1 MINALILVVPIQ
13 SYVGGSISVDV
24 VERMI
29 QIAKKGLRSFFPGSP
44 GHEVEYETEILQET
58 KETAEGD
65 GVGIMITAY
74 TTTGCIFAGSGVGE
88 RGKSSETIAHQAV
101 ESLTRD
107 LEYGGCVDE
116 YLQDQLIIFMAL
128 AKGKSRYLSGPL
140 ALHTTTAIHFSSFM
154 TGAEFTVTKQGEKDL
169 YLVECEGIGLEP
181 PSPSPA
187 GGKPSEE
194 EGKGKEKEREKEEE
208 REKEKEKGSGE
219 KEKEKEDMES

>member
-1 MINALILVVPIQ
+1 
-13 SYVGGSISVDV
+13 
-24 VERMI
+24 MI

-154 TGAEFTVTKQGEKDL
+154 TGAKFTVTKQGGEKEL

-181 PSPSPA
+181 TSP

-194 EGKGKEKEREKEEE
+194 EQGKGKEKEKEKEEE
-208 REKEKEKGSGE
+208 GEKEKEESGE